1 MRILVVDD
9 DALNRF
15 LLVHML
21 EEQGYVD
28 CYEAE
33 NGLEAITL
41 ASRIKPDLVLLD
53 VILPLLDGSQT
64 AAKLK
69 TLSVDTYLPIIFITA
84 IDNEEAL
91 ANCLE
96 MGGDDFVTIPFNK
109 VILSAKIRA
118 HARTRLLSKK
128 TAEQNKQL
136 SFYRTAV
143 EREHN
148 IIEHIFANAL
158 SVSPELSDLIDFALV
173 PESNFNGDIF
183 LSHRSPSG
191 GLYFLMGDFTGH
203 GLASAIGA
211 LPVTKAFETMSRKGL
226 SLMEMART
234 INSTLLQLLPDEM
247 FFAAI
252 MVEIG
257 DTGRN
262 IDVWNGGMPSLI
274 MQNQDGR
281 IVKRFHSRH
290 MALGILEEKEFEC
303 QIERYEAEYGDRLV
317 GFSDGVVEVEND
329 FGVMLGD
336 EGIEQWLLESPQCDT
351 ALVLANLA
359 DYQGSFVRKDD
370 VTVVIYRCKPLPDVD
385 HVIHAS
391 QLPLK
396 IDICLDHELIKTSD
410 PIFEL
415 VNLLTNH
422 LSLYG
427 IHSEAYTILSE
438 LYNNA
443 VDHGLLQLN
452 SAVKET
458 EDGFFTYFA
467 ERNSKLEALSEGS
480 VSIHIDYAPAHKKI
494 TITLTDSGQGFDI
507 NTLSLQD
514 DLSKSYGRGITL
526 LRRLCESVEFS
537 NEGRTV
543 KVSYLI

>member
-15 LLVHML
+15 LLIHML

-69 TLSVDTYLPIIFITA
+69 TLSADTYLPIIFITA

-136 SFYRTAV
+136 SFYRAAV
-143 EREHN
+143 EREHK

-158 SVSPELSDLIDFALV
+158 SVPPELATLIDFVLV

-252 MVEIG
+252 MVEISE
-257 DTGRN
+257 TGRN
-262 IDVWNGGMPSLI
+262 MDVWNGGMPSLI
-274 MQNQDGR
+274 MQTQDGR

-290 MALGILEEKEFEC
+290 MALGILDEKEFEC
-303 QIERYEAEYGDRLV
+303 RVERYEAQYGDRLI

-336 EGIEQWLLESPQCDT
+336 AGVEQWLLEHPQCDT
-351 ALVLANLA
+351 QFVLENLSV
-359 DYQGSFVRKDD
+359 YQGSFVRKDD
-370 VTVVIYRCKPLPDVD
+370 VTLVIYRCKPLPKVD
-385 HVIHAS
+385 HVTHAS

-396 IDICLDHELIKTSD
+396 FDICLDYGLIKNSD
-410 PIFEL
+410 PIFEI

-427 IHSEAYTILSE
+427 IHSEVYTILSE

-443 VDHGLLQLN
+443 VDHGLLLLD
-452 SAVKET
+452 SAVKDT
-458 EDGFFTYFA
+458 EDGFFTYFSQ
-467 ERNSKLEALSEGS
+467 RNSKLDELSEGS
-480 VSIHIDYAPAHKKI
+480 VTISIVYAPANKNLMI
-494 TITLTDSGQGFDI
+494 TVTDSGLGFDM
-507 NTLSLQD
+507 TKLQLSD
-514 DLSKSYGRGITL
+514 DLSKSYGRGIAL
-526 LRRLCESVEFS
+526 VRQLCESVEFS

-543 KVSYLI
+543 KVIYTI